1 MTTMLTSNQAA
12 LRIGYTV
19 DTLKRWRRKKKGPPY
34 VRLDGTDQ
42 GRVRYPEDKLEQ
54 WLEERT
60 VSA

>member
-1 MTTMLTSNQAA
+1 MPVMLSSNQAR
-12 LRIGYTV
+12 LRVGVTV

-34 VRLDGTDQ
+34 VRIDSQ
-42 GRVRYPEDKLEQ
+42 RVRYPQDKLEQ

>member
-12 LRIGYTV
+12 LRVGYTV

-34 VRLDGTDQ
+34 VRIDSQ
-42 GRVRYPEDKLEQ
+42 RVRYPQDKLEQ